1 MSVRAPVIDTIFF
14 MGRCLSKRD
23 NIRLRASRIRS
34 TFVHM
39 RPKLFGLKQ
48 LNNTVFEGFPA
59 VPATPRRPQSNP
71 SSLSCTAFTGEG
83 FASSL
88 TLQYKLLPSF
98 WSTWASLEVWIE
110 GGESPGTLWP
120 TKDQLLNYEC

>member
-39 RPKLFGLKQ
+39 RPKLLGLKQ
-48 LNNTVFEGFPA
+48 LHNTVFEGSPQY
-59 VPATPRRPQSNP
+59 RRRLEG
-71 SSLSCTAFTGEG
+71 LSQTRA
-83 FASSL
+83 
-88 TLQYKLLPSF
+88 P
-98 WSTWASLEVWIE
+98 
-110 GGESPGTLWP
+110 
-120 TKDQLLNYEC
+120 